1 MSSRPNTTQDDNV
14 LIVKT
19 AEGVF
24 VELLGEHDGKKVLPQ
39 FLKNRT
45 LTVSCLSSTAA
56 EAIRTRQQEIVD
68 KINGKLV
75 KKKLI
80 ELGICSNFPLLQ
92 ERDMVSR

>member
-1 MSSRPNTTQDDNV
+1 MVIYIYMSSRPNTTQDDNV

-19 AEGVF
+19 AEKVF
-24 VELLGEHDGKKVLPQ
+24 IELLGESDGKKVLPQ

-68 KINGKLV
+68 AINARID
-75 KKKLI
+75 KKEVDRI
-80 ELGICSNFPLLQ
+80 RYLL
-92 ERDMVSR
+92 

>member
-1 MSSRPNTTQDDNV
+1 MSSRSNTIQDDNI

-19 AEGVF
+19 AEDVF
-24 VELLGEHDGKKVLPQ
+24 VELLGEPDGKKVLPQ

-68 KINGKLV
+68 LINARID
-75 KKKLI
+75 KKEVDRI
-80 ELGICSNFPLLQ
+80 RYLL
-92 ERDMVSR
+92 